1 MVSSPAAVERRP
13 ESNSS
18 GSLGVSPEVL
28 QAEVSKRSDEAA
40 LEIQRLRA
48 QLENYEAMEL
58 PLEFP
63 QIILYLVPGAQDDHL
78 LTTLVKGIEALLRQ
92 QQTARNDRPET
103 VKPGITELPHL
114 PEYQPSTGSIDLLH
128 WLTHISP
135 IMEDLSDTSLAWWQE
150 TMKEAMAWYSEYES
164 ASPLARLQLQPRP
177 SVELRPEW
185 ARVERRATAMMLTA
199 IPKPI
204 REEIIAHGQE
214 KTLVLR
220 MLELKEYV
228 AGGCESLFGYGDDVL
243 AVNFEGVADAQMKVL
258 KVLQDVCNLEGL
270 KRILNAINRWPRDQV
285 EWEQARSVSVQLAG
299 DSSVTMK
306 QTPDGTLL
314 SGDDL
319 AQVIVPLGKVI
330 STLGYRLHWTQD
342 VCELLSDESEVLPL
356 NVVKGCPELPES
368 TATTLINQLEAKQL
382 PELRQS
388 TTTTVKAVY
397 EVKQSWWSHLV
408 DYVRTGSTES
418 GRRAVDK
425 AEFFDYKQV
434 VKDKLVI
441 RQPRPGVW
449 ELMKA
454 LTLNRRARKRL
465 LRASSWLVRWDPP
478 SVDRRRDEFRHLSY
492 VGDSVY
498 VDVNNMLVDNEFDD
512 IWKIVWWAAVQG
524 RISTVVARDAAPK
537 PLDQLAAAPHRSRL
551 HWLHA
556 LASAG
561 RTVRGGDSVRLYV
574 EGYSSPL
581 ASRSPTS
588 STTTTP
594 WSANQDS
601 IGYMRE
607 MGLMDVMIDGF
618 FRERVA
624 RLAKMDTDTEW
635 KLHVMRNHTP
645 FRRDCSVCVRNA
657 ATGRQHRSTS
667 HPAAY
672 VLSMDIAGPIKG
684 RGLSPDGKY
693 FRFFLVGAF
702 RIPVIEGGVG
712 RDEELR
718 GYPLPNGV
726 EPFEEEEDELSED
739 ERAGDEAQFEEEI
752 SDFSGD
758 ELRKEREQW
767 EKLKASFKQPLK
779 TETIYFCVPVNGKK
793 AIYTLPALQ
802 QMITEIRALG
812 YPVVRVHSD
821 RGGEFRGNLVKRW
834 LAGQGIMRTTSTGS
848 EPAENGV
855 AEAGVRYLKRR
866 ARTLLDAGKLSRVHW
881 PTAIQTAAVQ
891 QRCWKLGIPDPTPVY
906 QETMSTATSD
916 PELRGLR
923 ADVTYEL
930 ELMAVKFL
938 EDGEPT
944 LQGCAAL
951 LEKIGLDCGNL
962 KVPRA
967 KDGCGLLLGAYVHGG
982 TFGVTSLGK
991 ELKWTTYYLNK
1002 FLARRLRETMA
1013 NSDNEANFTWTT
1025 IALQHASEV
1034 PLHRD
1039 VHNQRDS
1046 RNFVMEIKCDD
1057 HAGLWVQDDQDECG
1071 VQGGVQAVDHQWQ
1084 AEDGTVY
1091 EGCLVNIKNNPAA
1104 FNPRLRHGYLRDS
1117 GARWFLSAYTPHG
1130 VHRLSEAD
1138 KMYLESCGFP
1148 FPPPREAACSTV
1160 LETRPMLKATFFPQS
1175 INELDG
1181 VHSLHYDVEDDVAAC
1196 EDDDETCGDW
1206 GIYVEEGPREECD
1219 LLWRT
1224 SQTIMVSTT
1233 DATYQEDIAECA
1245 EEWVGDQGCL
1255 SPRMAK
1261 LEPEYTPN
1269 IEGVIKE
1276 LVSQDTPLRHTH
1288 NVNPQEVRHGLEKW
1302 KPAILKELGVI
1313 EKGFRRSN
1321 VTEVQN
1327 LKATHKELPAKLV
1340 YTLKPPSSDSMN
1352 EGEAKYCKRK
1362 ARIVCCG
1369 NYASED
1375 QADIFASGAAAESL
1389 RSCLTFS
1396 AWRRWVTALL
1406 DIAGA
1411 FMLTPLPTGPNEVVY
1426 AVHPPSVLVKLGLA
1440 SEEERWIL
1448 THGMYGLRQSPRLW
1462 SEFRDKTIT
1471 DMRFYVEDEEWQL
1484 KQGDAEPNLWLLVKT
1499 KEPGAEPGA
1508 LVLIYVDD
1516 ILLYGRMPLLRSVAD
1531 KLSSTWK
1538 TTELEVLSAT
1548 HGIRFL
1554 GCEILTTE
1562 AKDCYYLHQQ
1572 PYIKEILKAHD
1583 VPETARSPI
1592 QAPKHLVTFEAEE
1605 SEPKGDVSEI
1615 KLAQRLCGELLWL
1628 AQRTR
1633 PDISFTVNAMGAL
1646 ISRAAPRCI
1655 MLGTKLLSYLQHTQ
1669 DYILT
1674 IAPRNDALL
1683 TYTDSSYAPEGKRCH
1698 SGILVT
1704 WMGAPISW
1712 RATRTPYVCLSTAES
1727 ELTAAIEG
1735 LKMTMSLGAVLEE
1748 LEGKEL
1754 PIQLAIDNQ
1763 STIAIAKPTGS
1774 TSWRT
1779 RHLRVRSAFIREQIQ
1794 NEKVTVKYV
1803 KGQQQLADLLT
1814 KAFPRQRLE
1823 VDATTQT
1830 TLTEDYVP
1838 IVEYLDREVPVPV
1851 PDALPQMLVKR
1862 ILQFVA
1868 VFAMDPSVNQ
1878 SSLAERFAADW
1889 TTAAAQAGEGGTAA
1903 ALQKDEEPKAE

>member
-1 MVSSPAAVERRP
+1 
-13 ESNSS
+13 
-18 GSLGVSPEVL
+18 
-28 QAEVSKRSDEAA
+28 
-40 LEIQRLRA
+40 
-48 QLENYEAMEL
+48 
-58 PLEFP
+58 
-63 QIILYLVPGAQDDHL
+63 
-78 LTTLVKGIEALLRQ
+78 
-92 QQTARNDRPET
+92 
-103 VKPGITELPHL
+103 
-114 PEYQPSTGSIDLLH
+114 
-128 WLTHISP
+128 
-135 IMEDLSDTSLAWWQE
+135 
-150 TMKEAMAWYSEYES
+150 
-164 ASPLARLQLQPRP
+164 
-177 SVELRPEW
+177 
-185 ARVERRATAMMLTA
+185 
-199 IPKPI
+199 
-204 REEIIAHGQE
+204 
-214 KTLVLR
+214 
-220 MLELKEYV
+220 
-228 AGGCESLFGYGDDVL
+228 
-243 AVNFEGVADAQMKVL
+243 
-258 KVLQDVCNLEGL
+258 
-270 KRILNAINRWPRDQV
+270 
-285 EWEQARSVSVQLAG
+285 
-299 DSSVTMK
+299 
-306 QTPDGTLL
+306 
-314 SGDDL
+314 
-319 AQVIVPLGKVI
+319 
-330 STLGYRLHWTQD
+330 
-342 VCELLSDESEVLPL
+342 
-356 NVVKGCPELPES
+356 
-368 TATTLINQLEAKQL
+368 
-382 PELRQS
+382 
-388 TTTTVKAVY
+388 
-397 EVKQSWWSHLV
+397 
-408 DYVRTGSTES
+408 
-418 GRRAVDK
+418 
-425 AEFFDYKQV
+425 
-434 VKDKLVI
+434 
-441 RQPRPGVW
+441 
-449 ELMKA
+449 
-454 LTLNRRARKRL
+454 
-465 LRASSWLVRWDPP
+465 
-478 SVDRRRDEFRHLSY
+478 
-492 VGDSVY
+492 
-498 VDVNNMLVDNEFDD
+498 
-512 IWKIVWWAAVQG
+512 
-524 RISTVVARDAAPK
+524 
-537 PLDQLAAAPHRSRL
+537 
-551 HWLHA
+551 
-556 LASAG
+556 
-561 RTVRGGDSVRLYV
+561 
-574 EGYSSPL
+574 
-581 ASRSPTS
+581 
-588 STTTTP
+588 
-594 WSANQDS
+594 
-601 IGYMRE
+601 
-607 MGLMDVMIDGF
+607 
-618 FRERVA
+618 
-624 RLAKMDTDTEW
+624 
-635 KLHVMRNHTP
+635 
-645 FRRDCSVCVRNA
+645 
-657 ATGRQHRSTS
+657 
-667 HPAAY
+667 
-672 VLSMDIAGPIKG
+672 
-684 RGLSPDGKY
+684 
-693 FRFFLVGAF
+693 
-702 RIPVIEGGVG
+702 
-712 RDEELR
+712 
-718 GYPLPNGV
+718 
-726 EPFEEEEDELSED
+726 
-739 ERAGDEAQFEEEI
+739 
-752 SDFSGD
+752 
-758 ELRKEREQW
+758 
-767 EKLKASFKQPLK
+767 
-779 TETIYFCVPVNGKK
+779 
-793 AIYTLPALQ
+793 
-802 QMITEIRALG
+802 
-812 YPVVRVHSD
+812 
-821 RGGEFRGNLVKRW
+821 
-834 LAGQGIMRTTSTGS
+834 
-848 EPAENGV
+848 
-855 AEAGVRYLKRR
+855 
-866 ARTLLDAGKLSRVHW
+866 
-881 PTAIQTAAVQ
+881 
-891 QRCWKLGIPDPTPVY
+891 
-906 QETMSTATSD
+906 
-916 PELRGLR
+916 
-923 ADVTYEL
+923 
-930 ELMAVKFL
+930 
-938 EDGEPT
+938 
-944 LQGCAAL
+944 
-951 LEKIGLDCGNL
+951 
-962 KVPRA
+962 
-967 KDGCGLLLGAYVHGG
+967 
-982 TFGVTSLGK
+982 
-991 ELKWTTYYLNK
+991 
-1002 FLARRLRETMA
+1002 
-1013 NSDNEANFTWTT
+1013 
-1025 IALQHASEV
+1025 
-1034 PLHRD
+1034 
-1039 VHNQRDS
+1039 
-1046 RNFVMEIKCDD
+1046 
-1057 HAGLWVQDDQDECG
+1057 
-1071 VQGGVQAVDHQWQ
+1071 
-1084 AEDGTVY
+1084 
-1091 EGCLVNIKNNPAA
+1091 
-1104 FNPRLRHGYLRDS
+1104 
-1117 GARWFLSAYTPHG
+1117 
-1130 VHRLSEAD
+1130 
-1138 KMYLESCGFP
+1138 
-1148 FPPPREAACSTV
+1148 
-1160 LETRPMLKATFFPQS
+1160 
-1175 INELDG
+1175 
-1181 VHSLHYDVEDDVAAC
+1181 
-1196 EDDDETCGDW
+1196 
-1206 GIYVEEGPREECD
+1206 
-1219 LLWRT
+1219 
-1224 SQTIMVSTT
+1224 MVSTT

-1823 VDATTQT
+1823 ELVTLWGIGRLVEGPKAMMLRAMIVCTMIQSARAPEFHTPLALDSSFELYALAVVVGIAVVGLWEFAWLCVDRCCGRHEDTRTRRMRRLREAVQRELETQIGDREEVIPSSPPPSTTTTVQGTPPRATRTSSASAPRPTAPLGSSERVPPIKVDATTQT

-1851 PDALPQMLVKR
+1851 PVREWHPGPIYTSPHGDAFHVYEGCWGLRNTRPRSLRMCQCCR
-1862 ILQFVA
+1862 E
-1868 VFAMDPSVNQ
+1868 NQ
-1878 SSLAERFAADW
+1878 GRSLRER
-1889 TTAAAQAGEGGTAA
+1889 G
-1903 ALQKDEEPKAE
+1903 